1 MRTYVEYSLPSKT
14 VPAGTCIVERVA
26 DRDISKLD
34 FPKDALGF
42 FFFDSKILAE
52 DPYDAQNDQRNCSA
66 PYIIAEKLI
75 TSEEARKLDPPKK
88 FPPRKPLAHT
98 VKKGES
104 IFKYLRKGE
113 LENMFWESSLK
124 KSRYFAVT
132 ATGHMRPVQEGNIV
146 VNRQK
151 EQLYPLAEKAFTPAL
166 EQGLRITKP
175 LRLKTP
181 PPKSP

>member
-34 FPKDALGF
+34 FPKDATGF

-52 DPYDAQNDQRNCSA
+52 DPYDAQNDQRNCSEH
-66 PYIIAEKLI
+66 YVIAEKLI
-75 TSEEARKLDPPKK
+75 TSEEARAINPPKK

-104 IFKYLRKGE
+104 IIGHLKEGE
-113 LENMFWESSLK
+113 LQNMFWETSLK
-124 KSRYFAVT
+124 NHRYFAVT
-132 ATGHMRPVQEGNIV
+132 VTGNMKPVREDEIV
-146 VNRQK
+146 VNLQK
-151 EQLYPLAEKAFTPAL
+151 EQLDPLAEKAFTPAL

-181 PPKSP
+181 PPQSP